1 MENVKD
7 NQSEADSDREE
18 ASVDAVMDEDGF

>member
-1 MENVKD
+1 MENVKE

-18 ASVDAVMDEDGF
+18 TSVDAVMDEDGF